1 VNSKS
6 IKIILISSECKSA
19 MSSGFV
25 EAPYV
30 INDIIP
36 DVNGLHI
43 LDVGIGYGF
52 WGWVVKAWKA
62 GKCQLT
68 GVEINDHYISRQDK
82 LNIYDEIVPM
92 DIRTGLTIFED
103 NSFDLIMMSHVIEHI
118 EKNTA
123 FKVIEQLKRICRG
136 RLIIL
141 CPEGNAIVYKGRKG
155 NKFEH
160 DYHLSM
166 WRASDFEKLGFNIK
180 QLRFSHSAGRMVSW
194 FERIWFWLKRLDRG
208 GVLAA
213 WCDLDINKILSPEA
227 ENSKN
232 PIITELPRATTE

>member
-1 VNSKS
+1 MNFKS
-6 IKIILISSECKSA
+6 IKIILIRSECKSA

-68 GVEINDHYISRQDK
+68 GVEINEHYISLQDK
-82 LNIYDEIVPM
+82 LNIYNEIISM

-118 EKNTA
+118 EKDTA
-123 FKVIEQLKRICRG
+123 FKVIEQLKRIVS
-136 RLIIL
+136 
-141 CPEGNAIVYKGRKG
+141 CPECGSDCQIKGAYIICG
-155 NKFEH
+155 SCGLISCILE
-160 DYHLSM
+160 
-166 WRASDFEKLGFNIK
+166 E
-180 QLRFSHSAGRMVSW
+180 
-194 FERIWFWLKRLDRG
+194 
-208 GVLAA
+208 
-213 WCDLDINKILSPEA
+213 INS
-227 ENSKN
+227 
-232 PIITELPRATTE
+232 

>member
-1 VNSKS
+1 MNFKS

-30 INDIIP
+30 INNIIP

-68 GVEINDHYISRQDK
+68 GVEINDHYISLQDK
-82 LNIYDEIVPM
+82 LNIYDEIIPM

-103 NSFDLIMMSHVIEHI
+103 DSFDLIMMSHVIEHI
-118 EKNTA
+118 EKDTA

-155 NKFEH
+155 RKFEH

-180 QLRFSHSAGRMVSW
+180 QFRFSHRAGRVVSW
-194 FERIWFWLKRLDRG
+194 FERIWYFLKRKDRG

-213 WCDLDINKILSPEA
+213 WWDLDITSKPSPET
-227 ENSKN
+227 EDMSS
-232 PIITELPRATTE
+232 PIITELPRTIIE